1 MLPVCPWPAAL
12 GELSPVLPRNK
23 SMGRNLGLQSSLQLH
38 LLKRR
43 LKCRMALETALAYNL
58 FEQANPELIPWLR
71 ANAHPLVLGDEACIV
86 REGELGGAVFVVERG
101 QLRIATKAVDGG
113 SVPLGEGGVG
123 SIVGEMSWLEARPAV
138 ASVWAAAGSHLL
150 RLSHASLDD
159 LRRDGHPVAALLYQA
174 IGSKLSLQIQNQN
187 AWVHRFPGSQHEP
200 LRKVLVLF
208 ADLNEQDV
216 DWLRNLGQLQRLPP
230 GGVLIDEGQ
239 QVSDLSLVLA
249 GDARVQV
256 HSQGQ
261 LRVVGSSRRG
271 ELLGEMSLFNRGGHG
286 ASARVDTLDGLELL
300 NINIDALL
308 AALAGDPA
316 RASRF
321 WRALARMLS
330 QRSRDQLLERGLA
343 ATSRQAEAQRDDEEI
358 DLGQLTGI
366 STAGSRFDWLCR
378 QLQNQE
384 G

>member
-1 MLPVCPWPAAL
+1 
-12 GELSPVLPRNK
+12 
-23 SMGRNLGLQSSLQLH
+23 
-38 LLKRR
+38 
-43 LKCRMALETALAYNL
+43 
-58 FEQANPELIPWLR
+58 
-71 ANAHPLVLGDEACIV
+71 V
-86 REGELGGAVFVVERG
+86 REGELDGAVFVVESG
-101 QLRIATKAVDGG
+101 LLRIATQALDGG
-113 SVPLGEGGVG
+113 SVPLGEGGAG

-150 RLSHASLDD
+150 RLSHASLDG
-159 LRRDGHPVAALLYQA
+159 LQREGHPAAALLYQA
-174 IGSKLSLQIQNQN
+174 IGSKLSLQIQSQN
-187 AWVHRFPGSQHEP
+187 AWVHRFPGSGHEP

-216 DWLRNLGQLQRLPP
+216 DWLRNLGQLRRLPP

-239 QVSDLSLVLA
+239 QVENLSLVLA

-271 ELLGEMSLFNRGGHG
+271 ELLGEMSLFNRDGHG
-286 ASARVDTLDGLELL
+286 ASARVDTQDGLELL

-308 AALAGDPA
+308 AALEGDTA

-343 ATSRQAEAQRDDEEI
+343 ATSRQDEAQRDDEEI
-358 DLGQLTGI
+358 DLSQLTGI
-366 STAGSRFDWLCR
+366 STAGLRFDWLCR

>member
-1 MLPVCPWPAAL
+1 M
-12 GELSPVLPRNK
+12 
-23 SMGRNLGLQSSLQLH
+23 
-38 LLKRR
+38 
-43 LKCRMALETALAYNL
+43 TYNI
-58 FEQANPELIPWLR
+58 FEQANPELIRWLR
-71 ANAHPLVLGDEACIV
+71 SNAHPLVLSDEAFIV
-86 REGELGGAVFVVERG
+86 HEGERDGAVFIVESG
-101 QLRIATKAVDGG
+101 LLRITTQALDGG
-113 SVPLGEGGVG
+113 SVLLGEGGAG

-150 RLSHASLDD
+150 RLSHAFLDG
-159 LRRDGHPVAALLYQA
+159 LQREGHPAAALLYQA
-174 IGSKLSLQIQNQN
+174 IGSKLSLQIQSQN
-187 AWVHRFPGSQHEP
+187 AWVHRFPGSVQEP

-216 DWLRNLGQLQRLPP
+216 DWLRNLGQLRRLPP

-239 QVSDLSLVLA
+239 QVNNVSLVLA

-271 ELLGEMSLFNRGGHG
+271 ELLGEMSLFNRDVRG
-286 ASARVDTLDGLELL
+286 ASARVDTQDGLELL

-308 AALAGDPA
+308 AALEGDTA

-330 QRSRDQLLERGLA
+330 QRSRDQLLEHGLA
-343 ATSRQAEAQRDDEEI
+343 ATSRQAEAQGDDEEI